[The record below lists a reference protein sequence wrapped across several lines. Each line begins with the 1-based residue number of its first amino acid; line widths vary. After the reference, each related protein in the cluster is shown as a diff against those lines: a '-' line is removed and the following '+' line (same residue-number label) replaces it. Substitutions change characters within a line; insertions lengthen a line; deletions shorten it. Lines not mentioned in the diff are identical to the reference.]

1 MPRTAQDQFDDDD
14 EDDADDAA
22 LSDRDDPDPSDQ
34 DDGDGDE
41 YGETV
46 PCPYCGKAVHE
57 QAEVCS
63 HCRNFIS
70 REDAP
75 HGRRLKW
82 WVWLA
87 VVLCLV
93 ALLLTAIWPPTSLT

>member
-1 MPRTAQDQFDDDD
+1 MPRIAQDQFDDDD

-34 DDGDGDE
+34 DDDDGDE
-41 YGETV
+41 YDETL
-46 PCPYCGKAVHE
+46 PCPYCGKAMDE
-57 QAEVCS
+57 QAEVCP

-75 HGRRLKW
+75 HRRLKW